1 MPITFKQ
8 TADAMTAAVEHLEI
22 LGVKPGS
29 ARSVLPTAEL
39 IQASGS
45 IVKHYRA
52 REDQARELV
61 TVTSGLAS
69 STLKAAQASASA
81 AKLALDNA
89 EGATEK
95 ADAIFLQAKANAA
108 LEVAVVAAKA
118 AQDHKIASDPA
129 TQAEDAALASMADAE
144 KLREAAN
151 VTQAE
156 GEAAIVSAEETAEGV
171 AKRAKQDHNVAMD
184 EINRLI
190 RKAVNAA

>member
-1 MPITFKQ
+1 M
-8 TADAMTAAVEHLEI
+8 
-22 LGVKPGS
+22 
-29 ARSVLPTAEL
+29 
-39 IQASGS
+39 
-45 IVKHYRA
+45 
-52 REDQARELV
+52 
-61 TVTSGLAS
+61 
-69 STLKAAQASASA
+69 
-81 AKLALDNA
+81 
-89 EGATEK
+89 
-95 ADAIFLQAKANAA
+95 
-108 LEVAVVAAKA
+108 AVVAAKA

>member
-81 AKLALDNA
+81 AKLALDSA

-118 AQDHKIASDPA
+118 AQDHMSASDPA
-129 TQAEDAALASMADAE
+129 TKAEDAALASMADAE

-151 VTQAE
+151 VNKAE

>member
-8 TADAMTAAVEHLEI
+8 TADAMSAAVEHLEI

>member
-8 TADAMTAAVEHLEI
+8 TADAMSAAVEHLEI

-151 VTQAE
+151 VNKAE

>member
-89 EGATEK
+89 EGAIRMVLSPFE
-95 ADAIFLQAKANAA
+95 
-108 LEVAVVAAKA
+108 
-118 AQDHKIASDPA
+118 IA
-129 TQAEDAALASMADAE
+129 
-144 KLREAAN
+144 
-151 VTQAE
+151 
-156 GEAAIVSAEETAEGV
+156 
-171 AKRAKQDHNVAMD
+171 
-184 EINRLI
+184 
-190 RKAVNAA
+190 

>member
-1 MPITFKQ
+1 MPITLQQ
-8 TADAMTAAVEHLEI
+8 TANAMTAAVEHLEI

>member
-8 TADAMTAAVEHLEI
+8 TADAMSAAVEHLEI

-118 AQDHKIASDPA
+118 AQDHMSASDPA
-129 TQAEDAALASMADAE
+129 TKAEDAALASMADAE

-151 VTQAE
+151 VNKAE

>member
-156 GEAAIVSAEETAEGV
+156 GEAAIVSAEETTEGV